1 MSNNLEKLN
10 IFKQNKVKNKV
21 IYSGGIGIKM

>member
-10 IFKQNKVKNKV
+10 RFKQNKVKNKV
-21 IYSGGIGIKM
+21 IYSGEIGIKM